1 MTNAAEIRR
10 SRQACGRSASTIGA
24 TARPRSR
31 VQPGYDLKAVQ
42 EMLRHSSL
50 SITAETYTTIF
61 DDEASAMA
69 DAMVDVVPRKVAV
82 GKAVETDIPT
92 TFSQGR
98 PAVLLPKP
106 EG

>member
-61 DDEASAMA
+61 SAMA

-92 TFSQGR
+92 TFPQGR